1 MCSAGVVWVHQQRKR
16 TWHEI
21 DFNFL
26 GSDVDMTFKSIWSIF
41 REKGKQLAMLPL
53 GHVKVMS
60 NMDRSLSLRQ
70 LRAASRVLINFVT
83 VDLTTSAGKMSLL
96 QGLLNIGLQLHC
108 NPYGY
113 LIGQLI

>member
-1 MCSAGVVWVHQQRKR
+1 MVCSAGVVWVHQQRKR
-16 TWHEI
+16 EWHEI

-26 GSDVDMTFKSIWSIF
+26 GSDVDMTLKSIRSIF
-41 REKGKQLAMLPL
+41 REKGKQLVFY
-53 GHVKVMS
+53 VKVMS
-60 NMDRSLSLRQ
+60 NVDRSLSLGQ

-83 VDLTTSAGKMSLL
+83 IDLTTSAGKMSLL

-113 LIGQLI
+113 LMGQLI